1 MTSICQKLPVH
12 YLDMVGVTGSIPV
25 VPTILFKPRRRKASF
40 REISTK
46 AVLGRDTVKV
56 RISGPAFRSQLPYF
70 VARIQVSL
78 RVLVHGI
85 TWRSRT
91 IQEFFKRVFP
101 AH

>member
-1 MTSICQKLPVH
+1 M
-12 YLDMVGVTGSIPV
+12 
-25 VPTILFKPRRRKASF
+25 ILGTSF

-85 TWRSRT
+85 T
-91 IQEFFKRVFP
+91 
-101 AH
+101 